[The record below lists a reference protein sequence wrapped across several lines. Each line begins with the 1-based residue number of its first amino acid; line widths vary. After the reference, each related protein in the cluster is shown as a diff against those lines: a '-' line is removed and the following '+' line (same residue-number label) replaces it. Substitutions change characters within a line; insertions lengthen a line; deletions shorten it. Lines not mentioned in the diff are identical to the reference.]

1 MYMKYESNHFVIYFF
16 IRRLN
21 IVLNL
26 LAESKFIKLLLLLLS
41 SFN

>member
-1 MYMKYESNHFVIYFF
+1 MKYESNHFVIYFF

-26 LAESKFIKLLLLLLS
+26 LVESKFIKLLLLLLF

>member
-1 MYMKYESNHFVIYFF
+1 MYMKYENNYFVIYFF
-16 IRRLN
+16 IHLN